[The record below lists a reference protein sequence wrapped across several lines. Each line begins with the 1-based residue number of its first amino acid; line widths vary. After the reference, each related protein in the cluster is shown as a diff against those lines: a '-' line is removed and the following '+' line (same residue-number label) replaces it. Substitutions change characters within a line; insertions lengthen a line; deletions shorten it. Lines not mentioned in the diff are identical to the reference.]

1 MDIVGKSLTTC
12 QVDPAGDSI
21 RLNFQAAGGV
31 PASLELPLDCV
42 RSLLM
47 TLPGLIERALKMRY
61 GDDSLKLVYPM
72 DDWSVETDA
81 CSGYKILTLATP
93 DGFKV
98 AFALKPADV
107 GSLALSLVES
117 EPDVPFSV
125 ALN

>member
-12 QVDPAGDSI
+12 QVDSAGDTV
-21 RLNFQAAGGV
+21 RLNFRGEGGA

-47 TLPGLIERALKMRY
+47 TLPGVIERALKTRY

-72 DDWSVETDA
+72 ADWSVETDA
-81 CSGYKILTLATP
+81 WSDHRILTLATP

-98 AFALKPADV
+98 AFALKPGDA
-107 GSLALSLVES
+107 GNLALSLVDAEADAS
-117 EPDVPFSV
+117 FSAAV
-125 ALN
+125 N